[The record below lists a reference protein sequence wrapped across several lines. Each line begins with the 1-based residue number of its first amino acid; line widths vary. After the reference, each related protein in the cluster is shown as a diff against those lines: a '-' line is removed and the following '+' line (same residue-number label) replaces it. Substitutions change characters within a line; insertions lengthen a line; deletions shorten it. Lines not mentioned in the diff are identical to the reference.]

1 MTANKPETVTQ
12 LREDLIRVIAP
23 NPSPM
28 TYWGTN
34 TYVLGQRSV
43 AVIDPGP
50 DDEGHLQAL
59 LGALPP
65 GASVSHIL
73 VTHAHRD
80 HSAGVPRF
88 AAMTGAKV
96 WAYGDWQAGRS
107 DAMVALAKAGLAGGG
122 EGVDEGFA
130 PDVRLADG
138 AEVAG
143 DGWGLRALWTPGHM
157 GNHLCFAEDGSGTV
171 FTGDLVM
178 GWSTSLVSPPDGDYG
193 AFMRS
198 LEVLAARQADQVYL
212 PGHGAAVETPLAQ
225 VAELKAHRLARDA
238 QIRAA
243 LAEAPGTARDLAGR
257 VYVDLDPALLG
268 AAARNV
274 LAHLLEM
281 KAQSEAEMRGAM
293 GPEARFAL
301 V

>member
-1 MTANKPETVTQ
+1 MHDPRPETVTR
-12 LREDLIRVIAP
+12 LRKDLVRVIAP

-34 TYVLGQRSV
+34 TYVLGTRSV

-50 DDEGHLQAL
+50 DDEAHLQEVLA
-59 LGALPP
+59 ALPQ
-65 GASVSHIL
+65 GAVVSHIL

-88 AAMTGAKV
+88 AAMTGAQV
-96 WAYGDWQAGRS
+96 WAFGDWQAGRS
-107 DAMVALAKAGLAGGG
+107 GAMEALAQAGLAGGG
-122 EGVDEGFA
+122 EGVDEGFV
-130 PDVRLADG
+130 PDVVLADG
-138 AEVAG
+138 AEVPG
-143 DGWGLRALWTPGHM
+143 DDWALRALWTPGHM
-157 GNHLCFAEDGSGTV
+157 GNHLCFADEASGTV

-178 GWSTSLVSPPDGDYG
+178 EWSTSLVSPPDGDLG

-198 LEVLAARQADQVYL
+198 LEVLAARADDTVYL
-212 PGHGAAVETPLAQ
+212 PGHGGAVEAPLAR
-225 VAELKAHRLARDA
+225 VAQLKAHRLARHA
-238 QIRAA
+238 QIKAA
-243 LAEAPGTARDLAGR
+243 LNEAPGTARDLAGR
-257 VYVDLDPALLG
+257 VYVDVSPALLG

-281 KAQSEAEMRGAM
+281 KAQSEVEIRGAM
-293 GPEARFAL
+293 GPEAVFAL